1 MAIEFKGT
9 MKGDLSGDELW
20 ERMIGDRPCNLQVK
34 GVDKLVIKKADGCT
48 TKEYVR
54 LVQIICKALEAQA

>member
-1 MAIEFKGT
+1 
-9 MKGDLSGDELW
+9 MKCDLSGDELW
-20 ERMIGDRPCNLQVK
+20 ERMVGDGPCNLQVN

-54 LVQIICKALEAQA
+54 LIQIISKALEAQV